1 MIPRTT
7 WADRTNPYTGKAPI
21 KEVPIPKRPLQR
33 KGCTKY
39 DEEFEKLLTFKTAI
53 EMHEDNF
60 APMQRAIKRFIKYR
74 DLVGKVTVRQQL
86 NPLTRH
92 MTLWLEKKEK

>member
-7 WADRTNPYTGKAPI
+7 WADKANPYNGKVPVR
-21 KEVPIPKRPLQR
+21 EVPIPKRSTMR
-33 KGCTKY
+33 KGHTKY

-60 APMQRAIKRFIKYR
+60 SAMQRALKRFIKFR

-86 NPLTRH
+86 NPMTRH
-92 MTLWLEKKEK
+92 ITLWLEKKQ

>member
-7 WADRTNPYTGKAPI
+7 WADRTNPYTGKIPV

-33 KGCTKY
+33 KGKTKY
-39 DEEFEKLLTFKTAI
+39 DEEFEKLLTFKTAL
-53 EMHEDNF
+53 ETHEDNF
-60 APMQRAIKRFIKYR
+60 SAMQRALKRFVKFR
-74 DLVGKVTVRQQL
+74 ELTGAVTVRQQL

-92 MTLWLEKKEK
+92 VTLWLEKKQ